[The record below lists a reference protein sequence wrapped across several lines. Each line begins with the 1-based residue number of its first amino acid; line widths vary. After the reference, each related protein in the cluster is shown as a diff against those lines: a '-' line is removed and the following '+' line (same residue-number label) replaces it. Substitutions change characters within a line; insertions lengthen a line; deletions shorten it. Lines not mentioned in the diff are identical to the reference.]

1 VYWKI
6 NLFSTHKESHSKSLK
21 CGDIV
26 WIHHSEVNNSL
37 IVTDKT
43 KSYDMMVS
51 DRLLL
56 RENCE
61 LMIEQN
67 GIIENFEEYLG
78 NTSGMWMIEHKNFD
92 EGGLVLYNAQYRLR
106 NLSTGLY
113 LSHDRKGHD
122 FSQNSDNFKP
132 RNSLRFSRTI
142 TNLQTLG

>member
-1 VYWKI
+1 
-6 NLFSTHKESHSKSLK
+6 
-21 CGDIV
+21 
-26 WIHHSEVNNSL
+26 
-37 IVTDKT
+37 VTDKT

-122 FSQNSDNFKP
+122 FSQNSDNFKL